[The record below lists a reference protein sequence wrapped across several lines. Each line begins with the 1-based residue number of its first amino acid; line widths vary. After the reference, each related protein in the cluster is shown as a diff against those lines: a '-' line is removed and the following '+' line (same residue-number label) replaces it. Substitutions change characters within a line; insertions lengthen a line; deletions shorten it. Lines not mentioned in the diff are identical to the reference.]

1 MPQIQH
7 VSAVGRVPPCETT
20 KLLSLRHLSLAK
32 FIPLHC
38 TYSYSHRAQP
48 TTLSSQEL
56 SSRNA
61 ECINNQQTFICLP
74 FNVMAPAGPALRIRC
89 REAGH
94 YACLW
99 GLKEAVPPS
108 RLGMVRNS
116 QNSVSLLAF
125 ERVLFPHPPS
135 LHCPPSSPK
144 SNKQISPSLLH
155 TFICVTAS
163 TNRYD

>member
-1 MPQIQH
+1 MAFFPGSKPGIVKTTSTLCMLSYSGILGADWKGYPLGRPQGPYSCLRPMMPPIQH

-38 TYSYSHRAQP
+38 TYSYSHQAQP

-74 FNVMAPAGPALRIRC
+74 FNVWPQQVRHSEFGVERQATMPACG
-89 REAGH
+89 
-94 YACLW
+94 
-99 GLKEAVPPS
+99 V
-108 RLGMVRNS
+108 
-116 QNSVSLLAF
+116 
-125 ERVLFPHPPS
+125 
-135 LHCPPSSPK
+135 
-144 SNKQISPSLLH
+144 
-155 TFICVTAS
+155 
-163 TNRYD
+163 

>member
-1 MPQIQH
+1 VLIGKATPLNDLKGPYSCLRPMMPPIQH

-32 FIPLHC
+32 FIPLLC
-38 TYSYSHRAQP
+38 TYSYSQAQP
-48 TTLSSQEL
+48 TTRSSQEL

-61 ECINNQQTFICLP
+61 ESINNQQTFICLP

-94 YACLW
+94 HACLW
-99 GLKEAVPPS
+99 GLKEAVPLS

-116 QNSVSLLAF
+116 LNSVSPRL
-125 ERVLFPHPPS
+125 
-135 LHCPPSSPK
+135 
-144 SNKQISPSLLH
+144 
-155 TFICVTAS
+155 
-163 TNRYD
+163 